1 MNTRH
6 VFSLWQ
12 KRRVEPMQQKGTL
25 AAYQNRGCMLAM
37 DIFRDLE
44 PEAI

>member
-12 KRRVEPMQQKGTL
+12 
-25 AAYQNRGCMLAM
+25 NRDCMLAM

>member
-12 KRRVEPMQQKGTL
+12 KGAL
-25 AAYQNRGCMLAM
+25 AAYQNRDCMLAM